1 MPSFLMGAS
10 LALKK
15 LHKCISE
22 KPHREHKIPP
32 EALSSTF
39 PGAQDLFFF
48 FFFGWKYRIKTRQ
61 GRLLVS
67 KAF

>member
-15 LHKCISE
+15 LHEYISE
-22 KPHREHKIPP
+22 KPHRDHKIPP
-32 EALSSTF
+32 EALSSAF
-39 PGAQDLFFF
+39 PGAWDLF
-48 FFFGWKYRIKTRQ
+48 FFFGWKYRIKTGQ